1 MADQSE
7 NIKKSS
13 EESSA
18 IQSPKLECLPN
29 DKISSGFM
37 LAEYN
42 HHLSEFRRNEE
53 LGESR
58 VNLFLAIITAVL
70 GGGAFL
76 FIQAMSDAQEC
87 KLLADEIY
95 FIIACALVVTL
106 LFGYVTLLRLV
117 HRNLASS
124 EELRASHRIKKY
136 FTKRDKSMCEYI
148 YYKPYD
154 DIPKREVKWKK
165 GAIFGNGGFVETVML
180 INAIL
185 VAILAVIV
193 VQLAANL
200 DYLRSVPNWIG
211 WHIALI
217 CVIIFPYFAW
227 KWQMNLVNDKYNEVK
242 IVSKYPKDAGCK

>member
-1 MADQSE
+1 MADRIEGTKNGSDG
-7 NIKKSS
+7 
-13 EESSA
+13 SSA
-18 IQSPKLECLPN
+18 IQSLEPPEDL
-29 DKISSGFM
+29 KSSSFM
-37 LAEYN
+37 QAEYE

-76 FIQAMSDAQEC
+76 FIKAMSDAQEC
-87 KLLADEIY
+87 KFLANEIY
-95 FIIACALVVTL
+95 LIIACAFVVTL

-136 FTKRDKSMCEYI
+136 FTERDPPICEYL
-148 YYKPYD
+148 YYEPYD
-154 DIPKREVKWKK
+154 NIPKREGRWKK
-165 GAIFGNGGFVETVML
+165 GAIFGIGGFVETVML

-193 VQLAANL
+193 IQLVANL
-200 DYLRSVPNWIG
+200 DYLKSVPNWIG

-217 CVIIFPYFAW
+217 CVIIFPYIAW
-227 KWQMNLVNDKYNEVK
+227 KWQSNLVEDKYKEVK
-242 IVSKYPKDAGCK
+242 IVSQYPEDAECK